1 MKLVPSLWELSM
13 IVAMKP
19 GKFWADERKRETA
32 TLPTLLSDTRSA
44 GGKTGDG
51 ARDG

>member
-1 MKLVPSLWELSM
+1 MRLVPSLWEFSL

-19 GKFWADERKRETA
+19 GKFWADERKRATA
-32 TLPTLLSDTRSA
+32 TLPTLLSDARSA

-51 ARDG
+51 GRDG